1 MENRSIKPD
10 KTVLKSLGQCS
21 FAGNSLP
28 SAVDI
33 KDGKIL
39 RIRLTKNVSTLP
51 IASRILSRELI
62 GTLTEKEILR
72 TGVRASSKESPGMK
86 LSP

>member
-39 RIRLTKNVSTLP
+39 RIRP
-51 IASRILSRELI
+51 FHFD
-62 GTLTEKEILR
+62 EKYTRDEIKR
-72 TGVRASSKESPGMK
+72 TQVEGDPSPPPPPDSEK
-86 LSP
+86 T